1 MGITNNNRVKVF
13 AALLGLAALGDHARA
28 SDGLDL
34 ALGEQDFFAELP
46 VILTATRLPQAVADV
61 PAAVTVIDR
70 LMIEAAG
77 VTDIP
82 SLFRLVAGFQVG
94 HDRESRTT
102 VTYHGASDQ
111 FARRMQVLVDGRSIY
126 TPITGGVDWVDLP
139 VSLEDIARVEVT
151 RGPNGVAYG
160 ANAFLGVIN
169 IITFHPA
176 EVQGFT
182 FKSAL
187 GEDEYRKST
196 LRYAGN
202 SGALDYRITVEHR
215 QDSGHSDL
223 NWDGGAPK
231 QANDDQRTSAL
242 TLRGDYRATVNDYLN
257 FHVGGSEGP
266 RERGYGPSEDDPIRQ
281 QQSHGDFQQLRW
293 KHIRSSSEEFSV
305 QLYRNYQ
312 LHADGV
318 VADIPP
324 FVLGLDYT
332 IETERYNLE
341 FEHLFAPAEDW
352 RLAWGAEARI
362 DYSRAPGY
370 LGTSDAYKHH
380 LYRLFANGEW
390 RPHEQWTINMGVL
403 LEHNEFN
410 GENASPRLALNYRLD
425 DAHYLRASYT
435 EAYRTPAVFEERAD
449 AAILL
454 QEAVPPLYPAG
465 TVVDQIYYSAGNLRP
480 EHMTSYELG
489 FGSYTADR
497 RVGYEIKL
505 YREEI
510 RDVIAPYIDPAQT
523 QNELPLD
530 LDGDGSID
538 TFGSYKFTNDGS
550 TTITGFEIQARIQPT
565 DTSLI
570 SLAYAYANAKGYTL
584 DRVTPDEYID
594 MSVATPEH
602 TLSLLLASG
611 LPGNWHGSLGLYHVT
626 NFEWPGAGDPVSFTT
641 ADVTLRKQF
650 QDNGAKGAV
659 FFTVRDLLGP
669 YYDYV
674 NDVFLEKRVY
684 FGIELQVP

>member
-1 MGITNNNRVKVF
+1 MGSTNNNRIKVF
-13 AALLGLAALGDHARA
+13 GALLGLAAWTGYAQAADE
-28 SDGLDL
+28 LDL

-46 VILTATRLPQAVADV
+46 VILTATRLPQQRADV

-70 LMIEAAG
+70 QMIEAAG

-94 HDRESRTT
+94 HDRESRMT
-102 VTYHGASDQ
+102 VTYHGAADMFS
-111 FARRMQVLVDGRSIY
+111 RRMQVLVDGRSIY

-139 VSLEDIARVEVT
+139 VSLEDIARIEVT

-160 ANAFLGVIN
+160 ANSFLGVIN

-176 EVQGFT
+176 DVQGFA
-182 FKSAL
+182 FKTTL
-187 GEDEYRKST
+187 GEDQYRKGT
-196 LRYAGN
+196 MRYAGN
-202 SGALDYRITVEHR
+202 EGALDYRLTVER
-215 QDSGHSDL
+215 REDSGLTDL
-223 NWDGGAPK
+223 NWDGAASK
-231 QANDDQRTSAL
+231 EANDDQRTTAL
-242 TLRGDYRATVNDYLN
+242 TLRADYRATVNDYLT
-257 FHVGGSEGP
+257 FHAGESRGP
-266 RERGYGPSEDDPIRQ
+266 RERGYGPSEDDPIRW
-281 QQSHGDFQQLRW
+281 QQSHGDYQQLRW
-293 KHIRSSSEEFSV
+293 KHIHSSTEEFSV
-305 QLYRNYQ
+305 QVYRNYQ
-312 LHADGV
+312 LHSDSV

-341 FEHLFAPAEDW
+341 FEHLFAPADDW

-370 LGTSDAYKHH
+370 LGTPDAYKHN

-390 RPHEQWTINMGVL
+390 QPDERWTVNVGALV
-403 LEHNEFN
+403 EHNEFN
-410 GENASPRLALNYRLD
+410 RSNTSPRLAVNYRVD
-425 DAHYLRASYT
+425 EAHYLRASYT

-454 QEAVPPLYPAG
+454 VEPFPFPPLPAG
-465 TVVDQIYYSAGNLRP
+465 TAMDQIYYSAGNLRP

-489 FGSYTADR
+489 FGSYAADR

-523 QNELPLD
+523 QDELMN
-530 LDGDGSID
+530 
-538 TFGSYKFTNDGS
+538 FGSYKFTNDGS
-550 TTITGFEIQARIQPT
+550 TNITGFEIQARVQPT
-565 DTSLI
+565 DASLI
-570 SLAYAYANAKGYTL
+570 SLAYAYAHARGYTL

-602 TLSLLLASG
+602 TLSLLLASR
-611 LPGNWHGSLGLYHVT
+611 LSADWHGSLGLYHVT
-626 NFEWPGAGDPVSFTT
+626 NFEWPGANDPVSFTT
-641 ADVTLRKQF
+641 ADATLRKQF
-650 QDNGAKGAV
+650 RNNGAEGAM

>member
-1 MGITNNNRVKVF
+1 MGSIINNRINVLG
-13 AALLGLAALGDHARA
+13 ALLGLAAWTGYAQAADE
-28 SDGLDL
+28 LDL
-34 ALGEQDFFAELP
+34 ALGERDFFAELP
-46 VILTATRLPQAVADV
+46 VILTATRLPQQRADV

-70 LMIEAAG
+70 QMIEAAG

-94 HDRESRTT
+94 HDRESRVT

-139 VSLEDIARVEVT
+139 VSLEDIARIEVT

-160 ANAFLGVIN
+160 ANSFLGVIN

-176 EVQGFT
+176 DVQGFA
-182 FKSAL
+182 FKTTL
-187 GEDEYRKST
+187 GTDQYRKGT
-196 LRYAGN
+196 MRYAGN
-202 SGALDYRITVEHR
+202 NGALDYRLTVER
-215 QDSGHSDL
+215 REDSGHTDL
-223 NWDGGAPK
+223 NWDNGTFK
-231 QANDDQRTSAL
+231 EANDDQRTTAL
-242 TLRGDYRATVNDYLN
+242 TLRADYRATVNDYLT
-257 FHVGGSEGP
+257 FQVGDSKGP
-266 RERGYGPSEDDPIRQ
+266 RERGYEPAVDDPLRW
-281 QQSHGDFQQLRW
+281 QQSHGDYQQLRW
-293 KHIRSSSEEFSV
+293 KHIHSSTEEFGV
-305 QLYRNYQ
+305 QVYRNYQ
-312 LHADGV
+312 LHSDGV
-318 VADIPP
+318 VAAIPP

-341 FEHLFAPAEDW
+341 FEHRFAPADDW

-370 LGTSDAYKHH
+370 LGTPDAYKHN

-390 RPHEQWTINMGVL
+390 RPDERWTVNVGALV
-403 LEHNEFN
+403 EHNEFN
-410 GENASPRLALNYRLD
+410 RRNTSPRLAVNYRVD
-425 DAHYLRASYT
+425 EAHYLRASYT

-449 AAILL
+449 ASILL
-454 QEAVPPLYPAG
+454 IEPLPPLPAG
-465 TVVDQIYYSAGNLRP
+465 TAMDQIYYSAGNLRP

-489 FGSYTADR
+489 FGNYAADR
-497 RVGYEIKL
+497 RVGYDIKL

-510 RDVIAPYIDPAQT
+510 RDVIAPYVDPAQT
-523 QNELPLD
+523 EDELMN
-530 LDGDGSID
+530 
-538 TFGSYKFTNDGS
+538 FGAYRFTNDGR
-550 TTITGFEIQARIQPT
+550 TNITGFEIQARVQPT
-565 DTSLI
+565 DSSLI
-570 SLAYAYANAKGYTL
+570 SLAYAYAHARGYIL
-584 DRVTPDEYID
+584 DRVTPDEYTD

-602 TLSLLLASG
+602 TLSLLLASRLSAG
-611 LPGNWHGSLGLYHVT
+611 WHGSLGLYHVT

-641 ADVTLRKQF
+641 ADATLRKQF
-650 QDNGAKGAV
+650 KGSGAEGAM